1 MYQTGMTIKQTL
13 DRVHKHEFVLP
24 AIQREFVW
32 QQEQICRLFDSL
44 MQGYPF
50 GTFLLWKVEAENSSN
65 FKFYDFVRNYHQR
78 DRPHC
83 EPLQDLHEKV
93 TAVLDGQQR
102 LTALNI
108 GLSGSM
114 AVKLPR
120 KRKDNPHAYPESHLY
135 LDLLYSAEPDEDGDQ
150 YRFEFLTREQI
161 EKSDTETSCWFKV
174 SDILKTETGAP
185 MLEWVNSRLQQDQTT
200 HAFGVLDQLYR
211 VIHTNQ
217 TVAHYEEE
225 SQDLTTVL
233 NIFIRMNS
241 GGTQLS
247 YSDLLLSIAVAQWE
261 KRDARTEI
269 HELVDEIN
277 RQKGD
282 FDFSQDLVLKA
293 GLLLNDINKVAFKV
307 ENFNRENMSKLED
320 NWVEVRRSLLLAAR
334 LISTL
339 GFDGKTLRAK
349 SALLPIAYY
358 IHLRG
363 LDDAYLTTTKHAEDR
378 KKIQMWLIKSLLKS
392 SGIWGSGLDTLLTAL
407 RDIIRDHGQNGF
419 PLTLIEEGMKRRGKG
434 LDYENEEIED
444 LLDSGYN
451 DTRTFSLLALLFPF
465 ADLNNQFHIDHIFPR
480 SRFTKRDLRK
490 ENLSEDNIER
500 FIAVRDGL
508 ANLQLLEGPVNTEKM
523 AKLPAQWLEER
534 YPDQEDRKSYTDK
547 HRMGAVPEN
556 IADFGD
562 FYESRK
568 NRLREII
575 NDLLGRREESLS
587 NPADQAGDDSR

>member
-1 MYQTGMTIKQTL
+1 MDGFKKQQKEASRVL
-13 DRVHKHEFVLP
+13 AKLHQVVHK
-24 AIQREFVW
+24 
-32 QQEQICRLFDSL
+32 D
-44 MQGYPF
+44 
-50 GTFLLWKVEAENSSN
+50 
-65 FKFYDFVRNYHQR
+65 
-78 DRPHC
+78 
-83 EPLQDLHEKV
+83 
-93 TAVLDGQQR
+93 
-102 LTALNI
+102 
-108 GLSGSM
+108 
-114 AVKLPR
+114 
-120 KRKDNPHAYPESHLY
+120 
-135 LDLLYSAEPDEDGDQ
+135 
-150 YRFEFLTREQI
+150 
-161 EKSDTETSCWFKV
+161 
-174 SDILKTETGAP
+174 
-185 MLEWVNSRLQQDQTT
+185 
-200 HAFGVLDQLYR
+200 
-211 VIHTNQ
+211 Q

-277 RQKGD
+277 RQRGD

-339 GFDGKTLRAK
+339 GFNGKTLRAK

-358 IHLRG
+358 IHRRG
-363 LDDAYLTTTKHAEDR
+363 LDDAYLTTTKHSDDR
-378 KKIQMWLIKSLLKS
+378 KKIQLWLIKSLLKS

-407 RDIIRDHGQNGF
+407 RDIIRDHGQAGF
-419 PLTLIEEGMKRRGKG
+419 PLKLIEEGMKRRGKG

-451 DTRTFSLLALLFPF
+451 DTRTFSLLALLFSF

-480 SRFTKRDLRK
+480 SRFTKRELRK
-490 ENLSEDNIER
+490 EELPEDVIEQ
-500 FIAVRDGL
+500 FIADRDGL
-508 ANLQLLEGPVNTEKM
+508 ANLQLLEGAVNTEKM
-523 AKLPAQWLEER
+523 TKLPAQWLEER
-534 YPDQEDRKSYTDK
+534 YPDQADRKSYTDK
-547 HRMGAVPEN
+547 HLMGSVPEN

-575 NDLLGRREESLS
+575 NDLLGRREESPS
-587 NPADQAGDDSR
+587 SPAG